1 MMYPDTIAPDF
12 SNRDV
17 LPGVDPLIIKRWPQ
31 GAVGHSVALSVLV
44 QQQRFAN
51 HGLTITA

>member
-12 SNRDV
+12 SNRDA
-17 LPGVDPLIIKRWPQ
+17 LPGVDPFILQRWSP

-44 QQQRFAN
+44 YQSRLNN
-51 HGLTITA
+51 HGLTITT